1 MQLVHMDNITPGMAV
16 GEDVPA
22 IEGNI
27 PLVRK
32 GTVLNSDII
41 SLMRKNDVRFAFI
54 SADKTPARPSE
65 GGSSP
70 PGRIHMPVLK
80 PTISKVL
87 RQEAL
92 SGIEALFADASIG
105 ASDVHDSTATVL
117 KNIDGIVDQLLESL
131 DGQSIVSIMN
141 LKSYDDY
148 TFHHSLS
155 VAVLSVAIAQ
165 QMGFS
170 KEDLQRIGR
179 SAIMHDVGK
188 IAVPIEIINKPSRL
202 APDEFSTIKNH
213 SASGHDYLAGA
224 IKDPDVLAGVL
235 HHHERFDG
243 SGYPT
248 GARGHD
254 IHLWSRI
261 ISVADVYD
269 ALTSRRA
276 YRNPVAPADAIEY
289 LMGSVGKDFDYDIV
303 ESFLKKVDIYPI
315 GCMVQLS
322 NGKTAVVYNNENL
335 LRPVVR
341 ILPTGEILDLYRDRN
356 CMNIVITKLLDAESD
371 LPVLAF

>member
-1 MQLVHMDNITPGMAV
+1 MVHIDYITPGMVV

-32 GTVLNSDII
+32 STVLSSDII
-41 SLMRKNDVRFAFI
+41 SLMRKNNVRFAFI
-54 SADKTPARPSE
+54 SADKTPVKRSGGDASPS
-65 GGSSP
+65 
-70 PGRIHMPVLK
+70 RVHMPVLK
-80 PTISKVL
+80 PTINKAL
-87 RQEAL
+87 RQDAVN
-92 SGIEALFADASIG
+92 SIEALFADASIG
-105 ASDVHDSTATVL
+105 ISDIHDSTATVL
-117 KNIDGIVDQLLESL
+117 KNIDGIVERLLNSL

-148 TFHHSLS
+148 TYHHSLS

-213 SASGHDYLAGA
+213 SASGHDYLVGA

-235 HHHERFDG
+235 YHHERFDG

-248 GARGHD
+248 GVRGQD
-254 IHLWSRI
+254 IHLWGRI

-269 ALTSRRA
+269 ALTSKRA
-276 YRNPVAPADAIEY
+276 YRNPVPPGDAIEY

-303 ESFLKKVDIYPI
+303 ESFLKKVDIYPV
-315 GCMVQLS
+315 GCIVQLS
-322 NGKTAVVYNNENL
+322 NGKTAVVYNNENS

-341 ILPTGEILDLYRDRN
+341 VLPTGEILDLYRDRI
-356 CMNIVITKLLDAESD
+356 CRNIVITKLLDAESD
-371 LPVLAF
+371 QPAAES